1 MDRFRLMPNY
11 RYYSAEGASP
21 LSITD
26 SIGKPLRNYKIS
38 GNSVQDETS
47 TPTPEN
53 PVEVQ
58 SVGDKTKNLFDID
71 AFLALNDNSA
81 YYSKNENG
89 ELVQVKTDYRTD
101 TSLFNYVTLPAGNY
115 MFSYSNTEV
124 TKYQTYVNGESKS
137 KTKNFTLTETS
148 TIGFKFY
155 ENAGTVLGCIQ
166 IEEGEAITDYEPYG
180 YKIPISIKGKN
191 LFDNQR
197 AIEYADEV
205 TTYAYSYFKFEN
217 GKTYTMSCISKIAD
231 VTGTKWFRAGNLST
245 SRIMLNTLGY
255 NSVTFTVPNDG
266 VDYYLR
272 LYDNGTPSKLQ
283 YLKFFDGTYMENRQI
298 EENSA
303 ATDYEQYI
311 SENYNIYLDEPLRR
325 IGDYSDYI
333 DFINGKVIRNTTQRK
348 VSDMQWSG
356 KGTAYTT
363 GLCRVQDNSN
373 RLNNCNYNVAPLSNA
388 LTGHAGGIVVQ
399 ANHITASS
407 VYSNLYLYLS
417 SSDVGIETPTETTS
431 NAENYT
437 AIMQYLIEKN
447 VYICYAL
454 QEPTEETITL
464 PKIKTGKGT
473 NIIIVDTEVKP
484 SNIEVQYYK

>member
-1 MDRFRLMPNY
+1 MEQANAANFFELNNETLILKKYACRTYISPEKFLEYTGLSEGDTIVTSLNITLVAGTTTDNYFGRVMFWSKDTAAHPNLILTTNGSS
-11 RYYSAEGASP
+11 RQLTIPEGFNSTNYGDMFFYGAKNADENGNLEAHVTEFMITKDLTATEYEP
-21 LSITD
+21 YGYKVPISIK
-26 SIGKPLRNYKIS
+26 G
-38 GNSVQDETS
+38 
-47 TPTPEN
+47 
-53 PVEVQ
+53 
-58 SVGDKTKNLFDID
+58 KNLFDID

-89 ELVQVKTDYRTD
+89 ELVQVKPDYRTD
-101 TSLFNYVTLPAGNY
+101 KTLFNYVTLPMGTY
-115 MFSYSNTEV
+115 TISCSNTSI
-124 TKYQTYVNGESKS
+124 TKSIFYLNGASTS
-137 KTKNFTLTETS
+137 GSLNRTFTITETS
-148 TIGFKFY
+148 TVGFKFY
-155 ENAGTVLGCIQ
+155 ESAGTVLGRIQ
-166 IEEGEAITDYEPYG
+166 IEEGEAVSEYE
-180 YKIPISIKGKN
+180 S
-191 LFDNQR
+191 
-197 AIEYADEV
+197 
-205 TTYAYSYFKFEN
+205 
-217 GKTYTMSCISKIAD
+217 
-231 VTGTKWFRAGNLST
+231 
-245 SRIMLNTLGY
+245 
-255 NSVTFTVPNDG
+255 
-266 VDYYLR
+266 
-272 LYDNGTPSKLQ
+272 
-283 YLKFFDGTYMENRQI
+283 
-298 EENSA
+298 
-303 ATDYEQYI
+303 YI
-311 SENYNIYLDEPLRR
+311 SEIYNIYLDEPLRR

-363 GLCRVQDNSN
+363 GLCRVQDDSN

-388 LTGHAGGIVVQ
+388 LMGHAGGIVVQ

-417 SSDVGIETPTETTS
+417 SSDVGIETPTATTS
-431 NAENYT
+431 TAENYT